1 MTAKDRKTRE
11 QELHVK
17 LAYEYDE
24 RREGTRNG
32 RYYSKEWLRA
42 MIRQVDLSK
51 VKSILDIGCGTGIL
65 YEVLREENYQGKYT
79 GTDLS
84 PDMLE
89 VGRKRYK
96 GIDLR
101 TMDCE
106 KLDFPSKSHDVV
118 FMRSVLH
125 HIPNP
130 VNAIKEMKRVSKKT
144 IIIGE
149 PARNILTSFP
159 RYLSK
164 KLTTHFDEDHT
175 HYSVRQI
182 QKLLKKA
189 GIKDYRLIHFGYLAY
204 PFGFTD
210 LLPGIK
216 YLPLIMLKGLF
227 QLDLAISRVPFL
239 KYFSWHLTAV
249 CKPK

>member
-1 MTAKDRKTRE
+1 MKKDRKTRE
-11 QELHVK
+11 QELHIK
-17 LAYEYDE
+17 LAHEYDE

-42 MIRQVDLSK
+42 MLKQIDLTK
-51 VKSILDIGCGTGIL
+51 INSILDIGCGTGIL
-65 YEVLREENYQGKYT
+65 YEVLSEEGYKGSYA

-84 PDMLE
+84 NDMLE

-101 TMDCE
+101 AMDCE
-106 KLDFPSKSHDVV
+106 KLEFPSRSFDVV

-130 VNAIKEMKRVSKKT
+130 VTAIKEMRRVARKT

-149 PARNILTSFP
+149 PARNIFTSLP
-159 RYLSK
+159 RYLLK
-164 KLTTHFDEDHT
+164 KLTKHFDEDHT
-175 HYSVRQI
+175 HYSVRQLE
-182 QKLLKKA
+182 KFFKKA
-189 GIKDYRLIHFGYLAY
+189 GIEKYRFIHFGYLAY

-210 LLPGIK
+210 ILPGTK
-216 YLPLIMLKGLF
+216 YLPLIALKGLF
-227 QLDLAISRVPFL
+227 QLDLAISHIPVLR
-239 KYFSWHLTAV
+239 YFSWHLTAI
-249 CKPK
+249 CKPR